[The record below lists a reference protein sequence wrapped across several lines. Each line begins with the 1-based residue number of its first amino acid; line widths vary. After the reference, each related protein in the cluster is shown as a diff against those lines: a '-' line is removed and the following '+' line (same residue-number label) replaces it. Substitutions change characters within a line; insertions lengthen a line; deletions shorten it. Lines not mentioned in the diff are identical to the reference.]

1 MPQVLTQE
9 FKRLPLR
16 VHIFLADVPLHDVS
30 VVDLFCWHAR
40 VTLQDFLRTGID
52 CLCTPPPLVRM
63 LLDIRFF
70 VGRFFSW
77 DRDLAAT
84 LWKPW
89 QLVLPTRIVRIHW
102 PRLERE
108 MDFSV
113 SSTASKISSLLS

>member
-1 MPQVLTQE
+1 MPQVLTEE

-30 VVDLFCWHAR
+30 VVDLLRWHAR
-40 VTLQDFLRTGID
+40 VTLQDFLRTGTD

-89 QLVLPTRIVRIHW
+89 QLVLRTRIVRIHW
-102 PRLERE
+102 PRPARE
-108 MDFSV
+108 MGFPCRRSV
-113 SSTASKISSLLS
+113 RKRAAF